1 MTPEE
6 SYEVT
11 GFVPNVIFP
20 TCALVDA
27 PSGRIALYYG
37 ASDTYTALA
46 FTTVD
51 KVIDFVKKH
60 AR

>member
-6 SYEVT
+6 SYETT

-20 TCALVDA
+20 CSALVDA

-37 ASDTYTALA
+37 ASDTFTALA
-46 FTTVD
+46 FTT
-51 KVIDFVKKH
+51 IDRVVEYIKKH
-60 AR
+60 SR